1 MDAYE
6 VGLQKLSALFSQDR
20 TFVLATV
27 KESKP
32 SQRVVDTYYDEGVFW
47 IVTYAQSNKVKELRM
62 NPQVSLCNS
71 FHTFNGLAY
80 YAGHPLD
87 EQNKDIRAK
96 LIQVFEPR
104 YFAHNNEADKD
115 MCYVRIELT
124 EGFFHTDG
132 FGYIMDFTKH
142 EAKIIPFTP
151 QISLL
156 PI

>member
-1 MDAYE
+1 
-6 VGLQKLSALFSQDR
+6 
-20 TFVLATV
+20 
-27 KESKP
+27 
-32 SQRVVDTYYDEGVFW
+32 
-47 IVTYAQSNKVKELRM
+47 M

-96 LIQVFEPR
+96 LIQVFEPW

>member
-1 MDAYE
+1 M
-6 VGLQKLSALFSQDR
+6 
-20 TFVLATV
+20 

-32 SQRVVDTYYDEGVFW
+32 SQRVEDTYYDEGVIW

-96 LIQVFEPR
+96 LIQVFEPW